1 MKGKGTQCRLTGR
14 ARSST
19 AQGKERGGGV
29 WLGPNWA
36 VRRRAVRAEQAGG
49 RGRGG
54 AGLGWSGGFVSRVS
68 AQGRLGVL
76 VSICI

>member
-1 MKGKGTQCRLTGR
+1 VPADR
-14 ARSST
+14 AGPLVNGSR
-19 AQGKERGGGV
+19 QREGGGSV

-36 VRRRAVRAEQAGG
+36 VRRRAVRAEQAIG